1 MKENGWQ
8 GRPILAIDL
17 GNGIEALTG
26 SHRIAAAQE
35 ADLDKIPVKFIEPG
49 VLDYEDND
57 GYTFRDRQTMGD
69 EELAAFLREAGDRKS
84 SSLMDEEVR
93 TQKIGTNRNSAMDF
107 DKALS
112 FIKAGPADEARDY
125 HGRWTA
131 DGDDPT
137 TPPFPQSQYGSDR
150 VISTIQNKISR
161 GVEPVLTW
169 KFDTKGQPIPIP
181 IEWGKNRI
189 APNFIAYWSLE
200 KRTVNVLFM
209 RHGPTRF
216 NNQTDMSKDRV
227 RSWNNVP
234 LTAEGI
240 EDAEKAGEKLKDEG
254 IGYIVSS
261 DLGRA
266 IRTAKLVGKAVGVKP
281 IHEYRMLPWN
291 LGKFTGQTTDEA
303 HDGILEHVENP
314 DQVVD
319 GGDSFNSF
327 VARAVIGMQSAI
339 KKAEKKK
346 LLIVSHHRNERLF
359 AAMNPDGSVNGKKFM
374 KAGEDPGD
382 FVEMEFD
389 LGELENALRRAKE
402 GQGDAKVGK
411 VWSSNA
417 ELPDGVRNAL
427 PQEAQTVWRK
437 VANDRIKAGQSEKSA
452 IRQAWTAV
460 KNGWS
465 KTKDGWVRKTW
476 LGADG
481 VHEFLEAELAKIS
494 NESPIAKPTDAV
506 NVSLQ
511 LIPLDD
517 QNARSPFPYDQYF
530 FSDLRNDQKERV
542 LASLTD
548 QDSLEERDIPLSSL
562 ATVQDTTDPGKIQSM
577 IEGAP
582 EKFAVVVRIGPG
594 RYCIIDS
601 HHRLSAARLSG
612 VKTVHVKYLD
622 SEAYDPRVHTDD
634 NPEAK
639 GEPVNKSLD
648 MEIEFDVRKTD
659 EDQQLVFGWA
669 SICSIDGVDVV
680 DKQDDI
686 IPEDELEKAA
696 YDFALYCRQQGDM
709 HERMGVGRLVESMMF
724 TKQKQDAIG
733 IDLGLT
739 GWWVGF
745 KVDDPGVWAR
755 IKDGSLPEFS
765 VGGKARRETIDA

>member
-1 MKENGWQ
+1 MAAAQQKVDDLQRQLHEHSQDKSEDLYWGVHRMYQQAVIDLHELHQRVFGKVFNQNEPRDEKGRWTAGDSPSHPDWMHGEEGSHLASAMEDVPKGINESADHIEEARQALEDSSATGSDHSEEEPDSGTKEYAAWEKQNNVNLNDVADKTMALHQAIVDHMDATAGVLSQLRGRIAIHASENGIRMGKSMTVGDVHATTALGNQPTNKRKAKDFLTTIVEVKGARVVAMPAMDFGKALRMIKAGPEDEPRDEHGRWTDGGDKNMPPNRVQPPHQVTDSAHFNDLVSSMKENGWQ

-84 SSLMDEEVR
+84 AALMDEEVR
-93 TQKIGTNRNSAMDF
+93 TQKIGINRNSAMDF

-291 LGKFTGQTTDEA
+291 LGKF
-303 HDGILEHVENP
+303 
-314 DQVVD
+314 
-319 GGDSFNSF
+319 
-327 VARAVIGMQSAI
+327 
-339 KKAEKKK
+339 
-346 LLIVSHHRNERLF
+346 
-359 AAMNPDGSVNGKKFM
+359 
-374 KAGEDPGD
+374 
-382 FVEMEFD
+382 
-389 LGELENALRRAKE
+389 
-402 GQGDAKVGK
+402 
-411 VWSSNA
+411 
-417 ELPDGVRNAL
+417 
-427 PQEAQTVWRK
+427 
-437 VANDRIKAGQSEKSA
+437 
-452 IRQAWTAV
+452 
-460 KNGWS
+460 
-465 KTKDGWVRKTW
+465 
-476 LGADG
+476 
-481 VHEFLEAELAKIS
+481 
-494 NESPIAKPTDAV
+494 
-506 NVSLQ
+506 
-511 LIPLDD
+511 
-517 QNARSPFPYDQYF
+517 
-530 FSDLRNDQKERV
+530 
-542 LASLTD
+542 
-548 QDSLEERDIPLSSL
+548 
-562 ATVQDTTDPGKIQSM
+562 
-577 IEGAP
+577 
-582 EKFAVVVRIGPG
+582 
-594 RYCIIDS
+594 
-601 HHRLSAARLSG
+601 
-612 VKTVHVKYLD
+612 
-622 SEAYDPRVHTDD
+622 
-634 NPEAK
+634 
-639 GEPVNKSLD
+639 
-648 MEIEFDVRKTD
+648 
-659 EDQQLVFGWA
+659 
-669 SICSIDGVDVV
+669 
-680 DKQDDI
+680 
-686 IPEDELEKAA
+686 
-696 YDFALYCRQQGDM
+696 
-709 HERMGVGRLVESMMF
+709 
-724 TKQKQDAIG
+724 
-733 IDLGLT
+733 
-739 GWWVGF
+739 
-745 KVDDPGVWAR
+745 
-755 IKDGSLPEFS
+755 
-765 VGGKARRETIDA
+765 